1 MNEIYICQ
9 SKQTAKKL
17 NEEYNSLI
25 SEEGKN
31 STFLAV
37 MGEDPES
44 VRPEYD
50 YERTQ
55 AALSNLEKRIIR
67 LKHAINLFN
76 TSHKLPGFDL
86 TVDEALVYIPQLS
99 QRVKKLAEMKTRLP
113 KARKEKEY
121 YSRSNII
128 DYRYTNYDRNVV
140 IDDYEK
146 AFDELSAIQ
155 TTLDTLN
162 NSEEPEVDL

>member
-1 MNEIYICQ
+1 MKYTSAKAN
-9 SKQTAKKL
+9 KLLKKL

-25 SEEGKN
+25 TEEEKS
-31 STFLAV
+31 STFLAA

-50 YERTQ
+50 YEKMQ
-55 AALSNLEKRIIR
+55 AALTNLEKRIIK

-76 TSHKLPGFDL
+76 TSHKLPGFEL

-99 QRVKKLAEMKTRLP
+99 QRVKKLAEMKARLP
-113 KARKEKEY
+113 KAREEKEY
-121 YSRSNII
+121 YGRSSII

-155 TTLDTLN
+155 TALDTLN
-162 NSEEPEVDL
+162 NSEELEIDM

>member
-1 MNEIYICQ
+1 MKYTSAKAN
-9 SKQTAKKL
+9 KLLKKL

-25 SEEGKN
+25 TEEGN
-31 STFLAV
+31 SSTFLAA

-50 YERTQ
+50 YERMQ
-55 AALSNLEKRIIR
+55 AALSNLEKRIIQ

-76 TSHKLPGFDL
+76 TSHKLPGFEL

-99 QRVKKLAEMKTRLP
+99 RRVKKLAEMKTRLP
-113 KARKEKEY
+113 KAREEKEY
-121 YSRSNII
+121 YGRSGII
-128 DYRYTNYDRNVV
+128 DYRYTNYDRNIV

-155 TTLDTLN
+155 TALDTLN
-162 NSEEPEVDL
+162 NSEELEADM

>member
-1 MNEIYICQ
+1 MKYTSAKAN
-9 SKQTAKKL
+9 KLLKKL

-25 SEEGKN
+25 SEEGKS
-31 STFLAV
+31 STFLAA

-55 AALSNLEKRIIR
+55 AALSNLEKRIIQ

-76 TSHKLPGFDL
+76 TSHKLPGFEL

-99 QRVKKLAEMKTRLP
+99 QRVKKLAEMKARLP
-113 KARKEKEY
+113 KAREEKEY
-121 YSRSNII
+121 YGRSSII

-155 TTLDTLN
+155 TALDTLN
-162 NSEEPEVDL
+162 NSEELEIDM

>member
-1 MNEIYICQ
+1 MKYTSAKAN
-9 SKQTAKKL
+9 KLLKKL

-25 SEEGKN
+25 SEEGKS
-31 STFLAV
+31 STFLAAI
-37 MGEDPES
+37 GEDPES
-44 VRPEYD
+44 VRPEYN

-55 AALSNLEKRIIR
+55 AALSNLEKRIIKI
-67 LKHAINLFN
+67 KHAINLFN
-76 TSHKLPGFDL
+76 TSHKLPGFEL

-113 KARKEKEY
+113 KAREEKEY
-121 YSRSNII
+121 YGRSSII

-146 AFDELSAIQ
+146 AFDKLSAIQ
-155 TTLDTLN
+155 TALDTLN
-162 NSEEPEVDL
+162 NSEELEIDM